1 MERTVLQMH
10 NNSSHEYNNATEA
23 AKECGGA
30 QALQA
35 AIQAGDVTVKINK
48 EGKKRYWIHDEV
60 EDDLETIT
68 GTQKLHGK
76 MELSKQQWGF
86 SFR

>member
-1 MERTVLQMH
+1 MR
-10 NNSSHEYNNATEA
+10 
-23 AKECGGA
+23 
-30 QALQA
+30 
-35 AIQAGDVTVKINK
+35 AGVVRLPCAGL
-48 EGKKRYWIHDEV
+48 EEKKREAWEQLLKMLRADEEEV

>member
-1 MERTVLQMH
+1 M
-10 NNSSHEYNNATEA
+10 
-23 AKECGGA
+23 
-30 QALQA
+30 QA
-35 AIQAGDVTVKINK
+35 AIQAGHVTVKINK

-86 SFR
+86 PFR

>member
-1 MERTVLQMH
+1 M
-10 NNSSHEYNNATEA
+10 
-23 AKECGGA
+23 
-30 QALQA
+30 QA
-35 AIQAGDVTVKINK
+35 AINAGDVTVKINK

-86 SFR
+86 SSR

>member
-1 MERTVLQMH
+1 MQV
-10 NNSSHEYNNATEA
+10 AT
-23 AKECGGA
+23 
-30 QALQA
+30 
-35 AIQAGDVTVKINK
+35 QAGDVTVKINK

>member
-1 MERTVLQMH
+1 M
-10 NNSSHEYNNATEA
+10 
-23 AKECGGA
+23 
-30 QALQA
+30 QA

-48 EGKKRYWIHDEV
+48 DGKKRYWIHDEV

-68 GTQKLHGK
+68 GTHKLHGK

-86 SFR
+86 SFRLIGNLSNMSRVQAQYRQKMQIGH